1 MEAKILSNSLKAVT
15 RGTRLQDKFRM
26 LPQRLL
32 RMARRLAKPS
42 LLAGCLALSHAS
54 QAAIVE
60 IQTSTGITATAEY
73 RPGDVGKPAAL
84 VLHSFLQTREFGTT
98 KIVADA
104 LADEGYTVLSP
115 NLTLGI
121 PHRKRSLDCQALHLH
136 NMEGDIREI
145 QQWLQWL
152 HKRGHPRIV
161 AVGHSFGAT
170 QLLAWR
176 QSAGA
181 KDFAIVGISLI
192 GSDPFVLE
200 DKSSPNVKAAPLP
213 KPVNG
218 LTQMPLSFC
227 EAYTAP
233 RDKHASYAQWNETR
247 TLAALKFAG
256 AQTDIILGGEDKYLP
271 KDWSARLAKAGARV
285 KVIKGASHFMDGPQ
299 EFDMLDAV
307 IGAVKR

>member
-1 MEAKILSNSLKAVT
+1 
-15 RGTRLQDKFRM
+15 M

-42 LLAGCLALSHAS
+42 LLAACLALSHAP

-60 IQTSTGITATAEY
+60 IQTPAGMTATAEY

-98 KIVADA
+98 KILADA

-121 PHRKRSLDCQALHLH
+121 SHRKRSLDCEALHLH
-136 NMEGDIREI
+136 DMEGDIREI
-145 QQWLQWL
+145 QLWVQWLR
-152 HKRGHPRIV
+152 KRGHPRIV
-161 AVGHSFGAT
+161 GIGHSFGAT

-176 QSAGA
+176 QGA
-181 KDFAIVGISLI
+181 RARGFAIVGISLI
-192 GSDPFVLE
+192 GSDPFILE
-200 DKSSPNVKAAPLP
+200 NKPSRSGKAAPPP

-218 LTQMPLSFC
+218 LIQAPLSFC
-227 EAYTAP
+227 EAFTAP
-233 RDKHASYAQWNETR
+233 RDRHASYAQWNESR
-247 TLAALKFAG
+247 TLAALGFAG
-256 AQTDIILGGEDKYLP
+256 AQTDVILGSEDKYLP
-271 KDWSARLAKAGARV
+271 KDWNTRLARAGARV
-285 KVIKGASHFMDGPQ
+285 KVIWGANHFMDGPQ

-307 IGAVKR
+307 IDALKR